1 MGNKKLYDMG
11 NKKLYDMGNKD
22 SMIWEIKIIW
32 YGK

>member
-22 SMIWEIKIIW
+22 SMIWEIKII
-32 YGK
+32 